1 MAQAPAA
8 MGRSTPGKAAEKSST
23 KKAKATAGGGQ
34 PKKAK
39 KTVGKKRATRS
50 SKTPAKAL
58 KELVDFNEATMAAL
72 CWKVHKEGTPECA
85 AASRVAKKRS
95 VRALLDSQSFKEHR
109 RCEPN
114 PGMDS
119 GTLHLLE
126 EAAEYNDTERL
137 KMAFAKIVIL
147 PADGSLLAVSSAY
160 KDITKRDLWKE
171 KAVNVEAFKKA
182 LRPLTLDQAYPV
194 YRSVLF
200 QAEGKRQVTAG
211 KRLIDPGKGGK
222 QKMFFVN
229 WWKDLL
235 DNGSFGKVMGGI
247 KAGNP
252 IRPLLEETLHV
263 NTDFHRFLL
272 ARELELLIKDFPA
285 DGIEQVMCVGGG
297 AKEVIN
303 SCSNRQEIKH
313 DDDKFEEIMRGVHD
327 SLVEKLDPQ
336 LVKAVCPKGWRLD
349 YTEHAGCEMRR
360 FQEATERVGAGKN
373 PRRNRDSNSRKKPL
387 PTREERQKTRCR
399 RLSKGSKLLG
409 FKKMPSLASAWKK
422 SNKCKKTI
430 RK

>member
-1 MAQAPAA
+1 
-8 MGRSTPGKAAEKSST
+8 
-23 KKAKATAGGGQ
+23 
-34 PKKAK
+34 
-39 KTVGKKRATRS
+39 
-50 SKTPAKAL
+50 
-58 KELVDFNEATMAAL
+58 MAAL
-72 CWKVHKEGTPECA
+72 CWKLHKEWTNEFA
-85 AASRVAKKRS
+85 AASRVAKKPS
-95 VRALLDSQSFKEHR
+95 VRALLDNQSLKEHK

-114 PGMDS
+114 PRTDS
-119 GTLHLLE
+119 GTMHLLE
-126 EAAEYNDTERL
+126 EAVEYNDIERV
-137 KMAFAKIVIL
+137 KMTFAKIVIL

-160 KDITKRDLWKE
+160 KDITKKRDLWKE
-171 KAVNVEAFKKA
+171 KAVNAKAFKKA

-194 YRSVLF
+194 YRSVIF

-211 KRLIDPGKGGK
+211 KRPIDPEEGGK

-229 WWKDLL
+229 LWKDLL
-235 DNGSFGKVMGGI
+235 DNDSFGQAMRGI
-247 KAGNP
+247 KAGKS
-252 IRPLLEETLHV
+252 IRPLLEETLQV
-263 NTDFHRFLL
+263 NTAFHRFLL
-272 ARELELLIKDFPA
+272 ARDLELLIKDFPSN
-285 DGIEQVMCVGGG
+285 GIEQVMCVGGG

-313 DDDKFEEIMRGVHD
+313 DDEEFVEIMRGVHE

-336 LVKAVCPKGWRLD
+336 LVKAACPKGWRLD

-360 FQEATERVGAGKN
+360 FQEATERVRAGKN

-399 RLSKGSKLLG
+399 RISKVSKLGSVSKLLG

-422 SNKCKKTI
+422 SNKCEKKI

>member
-8 MGRSTPGKAAEKSST
+8 MGRSTPGKAAEKSS
-23 KKAKATAGGGQ
+23 KRKAKATAGGGQ
-34 PKKAK
+34 PKRAK

-85 AASRVAKKRS
+85 AASRVAKKPS

-119 GTLHLLE
+119 GTMHLLE
-126 EAAEYNDTERL
+126 ESVEYNDIERVKL
-137 KMAFAKIVIL
+137 AFAKIVIL

-160 KDITKRDLWKE
+160 KDITKKRDLWKE
-171 KAVNVEAFKKA
+171 KAVNAKAFKKA

-200 QAEGKRQVTAG
+200 QAEGKRQVIAG

-222 QKMFFVN
+222 QKMLFVN
-229 WWKDLL
+229 LWKDLL
-235 DNGSFGKVMGGI
+235 DNDSFGKAMRGI
-247 KAGNP
+247 KAGKS

-303 SCSNRQEIKH
+303 S
-313 DDDKFEEIMRGVHD
+313 
-327 SLVEKLDPQ
+327 
-336 LVKAVCPKGWRLD
+336 
-349 YTEHAGCEMRR
+349 
-360 FQEATERVGAGKN
+360 
-373 PRRNRDSNSRKKPL
+373 
-387 PTREERQKTRCR
+387 
-399 RLSKGSKLLG
+399 
-409 FKKMPSLASAWKK
+409 
-422 SNKCKKTI
+422 
-430 RK
+430 